1 MSEIAQGLRAVFG
14 QATRRMDW
22 IAENLANTRT
32 PGYRAGL
39 LVSGPFEQVL
49 NSRVAAA
56 RQRVAT
62 DLTQGAIRA
71 TGRPLDVAL
80 QGEGFF
86 VVRSGSNEY
95 LTRNGAFERAAD
107 GALTTAAGHHVIGV
121 EGEPI
126 HVPATALTE
135 DIEVGPDGSLRAGG
149 GVFGILR
156 VEAVPDEQHLQRVG
170 TTLFQAPPEARRP
183 PESNHVIGRSL
194 EMSNTVAF
202 QTLADMMVLTRSVEA
217 AERTQRAEIDAQR
230 KMIDALS

>member
-39 LVSGPFEQVL
+39 MVSGPFEQVL
-49 NSRVAAA
+49 NRRVAASS
-56 RQRVAT
+56 QRVAT

-71 TGRPLDVAL
+71 TERPLDVAL

-86 VVRSGSNEY
+86 VVRSGADEY
-95 LTRNGAFERAAD
+95 LTRNGAFERTAD
-107 GALTTAAGHHVIGV
+107 GVLTTAAGYHVIGA

-126 HVPATALTE
+126 HVPPLALTE

-149 GVFGILR
+149 VVFGTLR
-156 VEAVPDEQHLQRVG
+156 VEAVTDEQHLQRVG

-183 PESNHVIGRSL
+183 QEASQVIGRSL
-194 EMSNTVAF
+194 EMSNTETF
-202 QTLADMMVLTRSVEA
+202 QTLAEMMVLTRAVEA

-230 KMIDALS
+230 KMIEALS